1 MIPAVDKPLSDPQNL
16 YNNERG
22 IPFMI
27 SFLRGFAV
35 LTLAILALRQ
45 ASKL

>member
-1 MIPAVDKPLSDPQNL
+1 MIPAVEKPLKEPQNL

-22 IPFMI
+22 IPFMS

-35 LTLAILALRQ
+35 LTLAVLALRQ
-45 ASKL
+45 TSKL